1 MKKSIEVS
9 YGRGGGC
16 FFSFLRIDVI
26 STYTRGYRGVLTL
39 DGFQVKAPL

>member
-1 MKKSIEVS
+1 MGEEEVVS
-9 YGRGGGC
+9 FL
-16 FFSFLRIDVI
+16 FFSFLRIGVI